1 MVIGVIVGLFGIVLA
16 LSTGLVWGTIRHQA
30 LVKEHGILEATNHQL
45 TTQLATQKSD
55 LMQLAN
61 RLFDEKTNRFSQ
73 DNQQSL
79 NTLLAP
85 FKTALSEFKTTLDQT
100 QRHEADQRAA
110 LKGELSQLVTLNQTM
125 AQEARQLSNAL
136 KGNTKT
142 QGNWG
147 ELILE
152 TVLEQSGLEKGRE
165 FIVQTGLKTDT
176 GERQQP
182 DVILKL
188 PGDRHIIID
197 SKVSL
202 NAYELYTQTPD
213 AHPLKLHIQAIRN
226 HIKTLSEKNYPA
238 LTGLNSPDFV
248 LMFLPIEPA
257 LTLALQHDSQLF
269 YDAMKHHVVLV
280 SPSTLFATLH
290 IIQNLWK
297 QAHQNQFAHEIAKQ
311 SGALYDKFF
320 AVAQELDKLGQQ
332 LTTTQNTHAAIMN
345 KLIHGKGNV
354 VTRIENIKK
363 LGAKASK
370 DIQDLSLLDRYI

>member
-30 LVKEHGILEATNHQL
+30 LVKEHGILEATNQQL

-213 AHPLKLHIQAIRN
+213 PHPLKLHIQAIRN

-238 LTGLNSPDFV
+238 
-248 LMFLPIEPA
+248 
-257 LTLALQHDSQLF
+257 
-269 YDAMKHHVVLV
+269 
-280 SPSTLFATLH
+280 
-290 IIQNLWK
+290 
-297 QAHQNQFAHEIAKQ
+297 
-311 SGALYDKFF
+311 
-320 AVAQELDKLGQQ
+320 
-332 LTTTQNTHAAIMN
+332 
-345 KLIHGKGNV
+345 
-354 VTRIENIKK
+354 
-363 LGAKASK
+363 
-370 DIQDLSLLDRYI
+370 

>member
-1 MVIGVIVGLFGIVLA
+1 MIIGVIVGLFGIVLA

-320 AVAQELDKLGQQ
+320 SVAQELDKLGQQ